1 MRASAAVFVAA
12 CILAG
17 CSRHAT
23 VPVSNQLTIYYCR
36 AGSGQL
42 VPMHY
47 SGSQALSG
55 VALERYVVNQLI
67 VGPDVGRDNVVL
79 FPSGTSAVVTQQGGT
94 ATVDLHG
101 PLTHG
106 SQSGGTD
113 EAALFKSLTYTLT
126 ALPGVKAVQVDV
138 NGKKMAALPGG
149 AFDISEPLTRE
160 TFAQ

>member
-1 MRASAAVFVAA
+1 
-12 CILAG
+12 
-17 CSRHAT
+17 
-23 VPVSNQLTIYYCR
+23 
-36 AGSGQL
+36 
-42 VPMHY
+42 MHY

-67 VGPDVGRDNVVL
+67 LGPEVGRDNVVL
-79 FPSGTSAVVTQQGGT
+79 FPAGTSAAVSQHGST

-101 PLTHG
+101 PLTRG
-106 SQSGGTD
+106 LRSGHTD

-126 ALPGVKAVQVDV
+126 ALPGVKAVQVEV
-138 NGKKMAALPGG
+138 NGKNMAAVPGG